1 MLKNDSKCS
10 NFCNAEVSLIFGF
23 PVLNKP
29 MLGFNFLFFPFYFGL
44 PYICF
49 VMFSFV
55 ILINFMSV
63 VVMCMRLVVMYIRK
77 LIIAVMPG
85 CEWDQDP
92 LQLRG
97 TGDEPVSYR

>member
-1 MLKNDSKCS
+1 
-10 NFCNAEVSLIFGF
+10 
-23 PVLNKP
+23 
-29 MLGFNFLFFPFYFGL
+29 
-44 PYICF
+44 
-49 VMFSFV
+49 MFSFV